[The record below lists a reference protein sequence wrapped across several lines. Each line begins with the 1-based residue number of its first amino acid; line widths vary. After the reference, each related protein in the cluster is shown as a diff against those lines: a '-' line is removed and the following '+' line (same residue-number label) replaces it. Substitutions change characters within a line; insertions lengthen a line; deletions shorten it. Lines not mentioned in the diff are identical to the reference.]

1 MIRKIKLYI
10 ALVAVLLSASS
21 CLDKYPQDAIPQ
33 DDAIK
38 TVSDVRQALI
48 GIYAQFKNSSLYS
61 GYLTLLP
68 DIQADQVYAVKGYTN
83 VYGDVWR
90 NEILAINKQVE
101 YVYGGLYAVIGRCNF
116 VLDNMAAVEAATSDD
131 EQLDKLDNYK
141 GHIYFARALAY
152 SELLKCFCKAYDSD
166 EEAANELGVVLQS
179 SYVNP
184 GPVKRAS
191 LKDSYQFVLDDLAKA
206 AEYLAADDD
215 DTAVI
220 YNSAYFTVGTVNA
233 LYARMYLYMRKWE
246 KAVEYAT
253 KVIDSKKY
261 ILADATKHSYSVTYN
276 DFAYM
281 WQYDNSTEIIWK
293 VMFEVNSYGGA
304 LGTVFL
310 NYDYTSYKPD
320 YVPAKWVLDAYANAD
335 LRYNA
340 YFGSVTTGFS
350 HALTWPLLIKYMG
363 NQDFIS
369 QRVLCVS
376 MPKPFRLAEQY
387 LIRAE
392 AYCRMG
398 ASYYGKAGID
408 ISTLRMARYS
418 SYGGSTTLTE
428 ENWFKTVSEERMKE
442 LFMEGFRLN
451 DLKRWHEGFERKE
464 QTSTVSP
471 GNTLKLEKDD
481 PRFVWPIP
489 QHELDA
495 PGVDLM
501 PNESNK

>member
-191 LKDSYQFVLDDLAKA
+191 LKDSYQFVLDL
-206 AEYLAADDD
+206 
-215 DTAVI
+215 
-220 YNSAYFTVGTVNA
+220 S
-233 LYARMYLYMRKWE
+233 
-246 KAVEYAT
+246 
-253 KVIDSKKY
+253 
-261 ILADATKHSYSVTYN
+261 
-276 DFAYM
+276 
-281 WQYDNSTEIIWK
+281 
-293 VMFEVNSYGGA
+293 
-304 LGTVFL
+304 
-310 NYDYTSYKPD
+310 
-320 YVPAKWVLDAYANAD
+320 
-335 LRYNA
+335 
-340 YFGSVTTGFS
+340 
-350 HALTWPLLIKYMG
+350 LIH
-363 NQDFIS
+363 I
-369 QRVLCVS
+369 
-376 MPKPFRLAEQY
+376 
-387 LIRAE
+387 
-392 AYCRMG
+392 
-398 ASYYGKAGID
+398 
-408 ISTLRMARYS
+408 
-418 SYGGSTTLTE
+418 
-428 ENWFKTVSEERMKE
+428 
-442 LFMEGFRLN
+442 
-451 DLKRWHEGFERKE
+451 
-464 QTSTVSP
+464 
-471 GNTLKLEKDD
+471 
-481 PRFVWPIP
+481 
-489 QHELDA
+489 
-495 PGVDLM
+495 
-501 PNESNK
+501 

>member
-68 DIQADQVYAVKGYTN
+68 DIQTDQVYAVKGYTN

-206 AEYLAADDD
+206 AEYLANPSERHGFIVKQVYP
-215 DTAVI
+215 TNQQQVI
-220 YNSAYFTVGTVNA
+220 QSMAEQGYIVHRVVMGLIYFISSKKNA
-233 LYARMYLYMRKWE
+233 LK
-246 KAVEYAT
+246 
-253 KVIDSKKY
+253 
-261 ILADATKHSYSVTYN
+261 DATDKAT
-276 DFAYM
+276 
-281 WQYDNSTEIIWK
+281 
-293 VMFEVNSYGGA
+293 
-304 LGTVFL
+304 
-310 NYDYTSYKPD
+310 
-320 YVPAKWVLDAYANAD
+320 
-335 LRYNA
+335 
-340 YFGSVTTGFS
+340 
-350 HALTWPLLIKYMG
+350 
-363 NQDFIS
+363 
-369 QRVLCVS
+369 
-376 MPKPFRLAEQY
+376 
-387 LIRAE
+387 AE
-392 AYCRMG
+392 AELAIEKM
-398 ASYYGKAGID
+398 I
-408 ISTLRMARYS
+408 
-418 SYGGSTTLTE
+418 
-428 ENWFKTVSEERMKE
+428 ER
-442 LFMEGFRLN
+442 LHTPF
-451 DLKRWHEGFERKE
+451 
-464 QTSTVSP
+464 
-471 GNTLKLEKDD
+471 
-481 PRFVWPIP
+481 
-489 QHELDA
+489 
-495 PGVDLM
+495 
-501 PNESNK
+501 

>member
-68 DIQADQVYAVKGYTN
+68 DIQTDQVYAVKGYTN

-233 LYARMYLYMRKWE
+233 LYARMYLYMQKWE

-261 ILADATKHSYSVTYN
+261 ALADATKNSYSVTYN

-320 YVPAKWVLDAYANAD
+320 YVPAC
-335 LRYNA
+335 
-340 YFGSVTTGFS
+340 
-350 HALTWPLLIKYMG
+350 LLY
-363 NQDFIS
+363 
-369 QRVLCVS
+369 
-376 MPKPFRLAEQY
+376 
-387 LIRAE
+387 
-392 AYCRMG
+392 
-398 ASYYGKAGID
+398 
-408 ISTLRMARYS
+408 
-418 SYGGSTTLTE
+418 
-428 ENWFKTVSEERMKE
+428 
-442 LFMEGFRLN
+442 
-451 DLKRWHEGFERKE
+451 
-464 QTSTVSP
+464 TSPSP
-471 GNTLKLEKDD
+471 RDC
-481 PRFVWPIP
+481 
-489 QHELDA
+489 
-495 PGVDLM
+495 
-501 PNESNK
+501 S

>member
-1 MIRKIKLYI
+1 
-10 ALVAVLLSASS
+10 
-21 CLDKYPQDAIPQ
+21 
-33 DDAIK
+33 
-38 TVSDVRQALI
+38 
-48 GIYAQFKNSSLYS
+48 
-61 GYLTLLP
+61 
-68 DIQADQVYAVKGYTN
+68 
-83 VYGDVWR
+83 
-90 NEILAINKQVE
+90 
-101 YVYGGLYAVIGRCNF
+101 
-116 VLDNMAAVEAATSDD
+116 
-131 EQLDKLDNYK
+131 
-141 GHIYFARALAY
+141 
-152 SELLKCFCKAYDSD
+152 
-166 EEAANELGVVLQS
+166 
-179 SYVNP
+179 
-184 GPVKRAS
+184 
-191 LKDSYQFVLDDLAKA
+191 
-206 AEYLAADDD
+206 
-215 DTAVI
+215 
-220 YNSAYFTVGTVNA
+220 
-233 LYARMYLYMRKWE
+233 MYLYMQKWE

-261 ILADATKHSYSVTYN
+261 ALADATKNSYSVTYN

-398 ASYYGKAGID
+398 TAYYGKAGID

-428 ENWFKTVSEERMKE
+428 ENW
-442 LFMEGFRLN
+442 
-451 DLKRWHEGFERKE
+451 LK
-464 QTSTVSP
+464 
-471 GNTLKLEKDD
+471 
-481 PRFVWPIP
+481 II
-489 QHELDA
+489 
-495 PGVDLM
+495 
-501 PNESNK
+501 